1 MNKIIY
7 IFLFLIISLN
17 LFSIN
22 LNSNEI
28 EVGID
33 EKLDNIVDGNLK
45 FFDADSNVVTL
56 REIIDRPTI
65 ISMVY
70 FNCPGICTPLLDGF
84 AEVLSKTDMKLGVDY
99 QALSISFDHNETPYM
114 SAKWQKNYRN
124 LVKKDLPANAWRF
137 LTADSITIKK
147 FTKALGFYFKKEGQK
162 DYLHAGALI
171 TLSPTRRITRY
182 QFGDTFLPFN
192 IKMSVVEASREVS
205 SPTINKLLDLCF
217 KYDPSGRAYV
227 LNLTRIIGT
236 VMLLTVGIFATF
248 LIVKG
253 RSNKNKEAS

>member
-1 MNKIIY
+1 MKKITY
-7 IFLFLIISLN
+7 IFLYIILSLN
-17 LFSIN
+17 LVN
-22 LNSNEI
+22 LNSKEI
-28 EVGID
+28 EIGID
-33 EKLDNIVDGNLK
+33 EKLDSIVDGDLK

-56 REIIDRPTI
+56 REIVNKPTI
-65 ISMVY
+65 ISLVY

-84 AEVLSKTDMKLGVDY
+84 ADVLAKTDMKLGVEY
-99 QALSISFDHNETPYM
+99 QALSISFDHNETPYLA
-114 SAKWQKNYRN
+114 AKWQNNYRK
-124 LVKKDLPANAWRF
+124 LVGKDLPKNAWRF
-137 LTADSITIKK
+137 LTADSVTIKK
-147 FTKALGFYFKKEGQK
+147 LTKALGFYFKKDGKK

-182 QFGDTFLPFN
+182 QFGDKFLPFN

-253 RSNKNKEAS
+253 RSNKNREIS